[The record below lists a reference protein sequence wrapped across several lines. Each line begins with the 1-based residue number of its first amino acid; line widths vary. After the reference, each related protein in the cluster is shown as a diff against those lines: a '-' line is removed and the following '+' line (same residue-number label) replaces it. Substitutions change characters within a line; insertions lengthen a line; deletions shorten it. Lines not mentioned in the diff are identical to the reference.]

1 MPWRP
6 LDNHAMPDPEANTS
20 QPTLDAS
27 HPDPGVD
34 TRPVVPTG
42 HFMMAH
48 PAHVMALGFGSGLS
62 PIAPGTAGTL
72 WAWGIFALLQ
82 DRLTESQWGWLIAIS
97 LVGGWWVCSLTAKRM
112 RVLDPSSI
120 VWDEIAAFWLVL
132 WLISPTS
139 FLGQAAAFALF
150 RFFDAVKPGPVGWAD
165 QLFHQVDPA
174 TDPNAWHKAGAGI
187 MLDDVVA
194 AFCTLLVMAM
204 WRVW

>member
-1 MPWRP
+1 MS
-6 LDNHAMPDPEANTS
+6 DPDAIATNPSEPQAN
-20 QPTLDAS
+20 QVPPYAS
-27 HPDPGVD
+27 VA
-34 TRPVVPTG
+34 PVKATG

-48 PAHVMALGFGSGLS
+48 PAHVLGLGFGSGLS

-82 DRLTESQWGWLIAIS
+82 DRLSESQWGWLIAIS
-97 LVGGWWVCSLTAKRM
+97 LVGGWWASSLTARHL

-132 WLISPTS
+132 WLVSPTS
-139 FLGQAAAFALF
+139 LLCQAAAFALF

-165 QLFHQVDPA
+165 QLFHHVDPA

-194 AFCTLLVMAM
+194 AFCSLLVIAL
-204 WRVW
+204 WRAW